1 MRALMRTVPRYP
13 AVVVG
18 IASLLLVVD
27 DWLPDT
33 AAFDTE
39 FVATALCFAI
49 GATAVA
55 ALLAEWLEPAH
66 VVQTA
71 RHGVK
76 AAAVVVASLAI
87 SLVAAEYLAR
97 WVYRDITTTGDDR
110 GYFSRRWA
118 SNGTVSFNS
127 LGFREREFNE
137 MKPAGTYRIAVVGD
151 SFTYANGLDAKDR
164 FSNLLQQALP
174 SRVQVLNFG
183 MPGNNTPQH
192 SDTIRKSV
200 LRLAPDFIL
209 VQWFVNDVEGDD
221 PAGRPAYLPIVP
233 FPQIHDRLYRSS
245 ALYTLLSIR
254 WTQFQAEWSG
264 GTYQDYID
272 RRFLDAHGEGA
283 LADREAM
290 LTLAALCRRAHV
302 KFGMVLFP
310 DAGFDLGDSYPFAFL
325 HERELA
331 FCAGEQITCIDLR
344 PALRQITD
352 KRKLWVNRLDHHPSA
367 LANEIATVEIL
378 KAFEAEWISPHAP
391 S

>member
-1 MRALMRTVPRYP
+1 MRALMRTVPRFP
-13 AVVVG
+13 ALIVG
-18 IASLLLVVD
+18 IASLLLAVD
-27 DWLPDT
+27 DWLPDST
-33 AAFDTE
+33 TIDTE

-55 ALLAEWLEPAH
+55 ALLAEWVEPAH
-66 VVQTA
+66 AVQTA

-76 AAAVVVASLAI
+76 AAAVVVVSLAV
-87 SLVAAEYLAR
+87 SLIAAEYLAR

-118 SNGTVSFNS
+118 TSGAAVFNAQ
-127 LGFREREFNE
+127 GFREREFDE
-137 MKPAGTYRIAVVGD
+137 AKAAGTFRIAVVGD

-164 FSNLLQQALP
+164 FSDLLQHALP

-183 MPGNNTPQH
+183 MPGDNTPQH
-192 SDTIRKSV
+192 SETIRKSV

-209 VQWFVNDVEGDD
+209 VQWFINDVEGDD
-221 PAGRPAYLPIVP
+221 PAGRPSSLPLVP
-233 FPQIHDRLYRSS
+233 FPQLHDRLYRSS
-245 ALYTLLSIR
+245 ALYTLLNIR

-272 RRFLDAHGEGA
+272 RRFHDPHGEGA
-283 LADREAM
+283 RADREAM
-290 LTLAALCRRAHV
+290 LTLAAVCHRAHV

-310 DAGFDLGDSYPFAFL
+310 DAGFDLGNSYPFAFL

-331 FCAGEQITCIDLR
+331 FCADEQITCIDLR
-344 PALRQITD
+344 PALGQVADR
-352 KRKLWVNRLDHHPSA
+352 RKLWVNRLDHHPSA
-367 LANEIATVEIL
+367 MANEIAAVEIL
-378 KAFEAEWISPHAP
+378 KAFEGEWLSPHAP